1 MPDQVPVLRLDQ
13 VSKSFGGVHAVRE
26 ASLTVLGGERRALIG
41 PNGAGKTTL
50 FNLVAGALPID
61 RGSITMFGET
71 ITRWPMHRRARLG
84 LGRTYQTSQL
94 FGDLTVEENLVLAT
108 LGGKGTRL
116 PLFEPWTGRGEDR
129 ASVADVAAQVGLAD
143 RLGEKVSAISHG
155 EQRQLE
161 IGMALAMRPRLV
173 MLDEPSSG
181 LSPGERVVIT
191 DLIQRLPEQLT
202 IVLIEH
208 HMELALGVAD
218 QVTVLHR
225 GAVISEGTPDDI
237 RADPEVQAVYLGATR
252 V

>member
-1 MPDQVPVLRLDQ
+1 MSDQVPVLRLDQ
-13 VSKSFGGVHAVRE
+13 VSKSFGGVHAVRD
-26 ASLTVLGGERRALIG
+26 ASLSVLGGERRALIG

-50 FNLVAGALPID
+50 FNLVAGSLPVD
-61 RGSITMFGET
+61 RGVITMFGET
-71 ITRWPMHRRARLG
+71 VTRWPMQRRARLG

-108 LGGKGTRL
+108 FGGAGTRL
-116 PLFEPWTGRGEDR
+116 RILSPWRSQHEDR
-129 ASVADVAAQVGLAD
+129 AWVAEVAREVGLAD
-143 RLGEKVSAISHG
+143 RLQEKVSAISHG

-191 DLIQRLPEQLT
+191 ELIHRLPRDLT
-202 IVLIEH
+202 LVLIEH

-218 QVTVLHR
+218 RVTVLHR
-225 GAVISEGTPDDI
+225 GSVISEGTPDDI
-237 RADPEVQAVYLGATR
+237 RADPEVQAVYLGAPR

>member
-13 VSKSFGGVHAVRE
+13 VSKSFGGVHAVRD

-50 FNLVAGALPID
+50 FNLVAGALPAD
-61 RGSITMFGET
+61 RGSITMFGESV
-71 ITRWPMHRRARLG
+71 TRWPMHRRARLG

-94 FGDLTVEENLVLAT
+94 FGDLTVEENLVLAA
-108 LGGKGTRL
+108 LGGQGT
-116 PLFEPWTGRGEDR
+116 PLRMLASWSGQREER
-129 ASVADVAAQVGLAD
+129 AWVAEVARQVGLAD

-191 DLIQRLPEQLT
+191 ELIHRLPEDLT
-202 IVLIEH
+202 VVLIEH

-218 QVTVLHR
+218 RVTVLHR

-237 RADPEVQAVYLGATR
+237 RSDREVQAVYLGVQRA
-252 V
+252 

>member
-1 MPDQVPVLRLDQ
+1 MPDQVPVLRLDR
-13 VSKSFGGVHAVRE
+13 VSKSFGGVHAVRD
-26 ASLTVLGGERRALIG
+26 ASLTVLAGERRALIG

-50 FNLVAGALPID
+50 FNLVAGALPVD
-61 RGSITMFGET
+61 GGAITMFGRAV
-71 ITRWPMHRRARLG
+71 TRWPMHRRARLG

-94 FGDLTVEENLVLAT
+94 FGELTVEENLLLAT
-108 LGGKGTRL
+108 LGGKGTPL
-116 PLFEPWTGRGEDR
+116 PLLEPWKSRRGDR
-129 ASVADVAAQVGLAD
+129 AWVADVVAQVGLAE
-143 RLGEKVSAISHG
+143 RLQDKVSAISHG

-191 DLIQRLPEQLT
+191 ELIERLPQDLT
-202 IVLIEH
+202 VVLIEH

-218 QVTVLHR
+218 RVTVLHR
-225 GAVISEGTPDDI
+225 GGVISEGTPDDI

-252 V
+252 A

>member
-1 MPDQVPVLRLDQ
+1 MPDQVPVLRLDR
-13 VSKSFGGVHAVRE
+13 VSKSFGGVQAVRD
-26 ASLTVLGGERRALIG
+26 ASLTVFAGERRALIG

-50 FNLVAGALPID
+50 FNLVAGALPVD
-61 RGSITMFGET
+61 GGAITMFGET

-94 FGDLTVEENLVLAT
+94 FGDLTVEENLLLAT

-116 PLFEPWTGRGEDR
+116 PILEPWRGRGEDR
-129 ASVADVAAQVGLAD
+129 AWVADVAAQVGLAD

-191 DLIQRLPEQLT
+191 DLIHRLPKELT
-202 IVLIEH
+202 VVLIEH

-237 RADPEVQAVYLGATR
+237 RADHEVQAVYLGAQR

>member
-1 MPDQVPVLRLDQ
+1 MPDQVPVLRLDHI
-13 VSKSFGGVHAVRE
+13 SKSFGGVHAVRD

-50 FNLVAGALPID
+50 FNLVAGALQVD
-61 RGSITMFGET
+61 RGIITMFGEAV
-71 ITRWPMHRRARLG
+71 TRWPMHRRARLG

-94 FGDLTVEENLVLAT
+94 FGDLTVEENLLLAT
-108 LGGKGTRL
+108 LGGQGTRL
-116 PLFEPWTGRGEDR
+116 PMLTPWSARGEDR
-129 ASVADVAAQVGLAD
+129 AWVADVARQVGLSD
-143 RLGEKVSAISHG
+143 RLEEKVSATSHG

-191 DLIQRLPEQLT
+191 ELIHRLPDDLT

-218 QVTVLHR
+218 LVTVLHR
-225 GAVISEGTPDDI
+225 GSVICEGTPDDI
-237 RADPEVQAVYLGATR
+237 RADPEVQAVYLGAQR

>member
-1 MPDQVPVLRLDQ
+1 MPDQVPVLRLDH
-13 VSKSFGGVHAVRE
+13 VSKSFGGVHAVSD

-50 FNLVAGALPID
+50 FNLVAGALPVD
-61 RGSITMFGET
+61 RGVITMFGET
-71 ITRWPMHRRARLG
+71 VTRWPMHRRAQLG

-94 FGDLTVEENLVLAT
+94 FGELTVEENLLLAT

-116 PLFEPWTGRGEDR
+116 PMLASWRGRGEDR
-129 ASVADVAAQVGLAD
+129 AWVAEVARQVGLAG
-143 RLGEKVSAISHG
+143 RLQEKVSAISHG

-191 DLIQRLPEQLT
+191 ELIHRLPKDLT
-202 IVLIEH
+202 VVLIEH

-218 QVTVLHR
+218 RVTVLHR

-237 RADPEVQAVYLGATR
+237 RADHEVQAVYLGAQR

>member
-13 VSKSFGGVHAVRE
+13 VSKSFGGVHAVRD

-50 FNLVAGALPID
+50 FNLVAGALPVD
-61 RGSITMFGET
+61 RGRIMMFGET
-71 ITRWPMHRRARLG
+71 VTRWPMHRRARLG

-94 FGDLTVEENLVLAT
+94 FGDLTVEENLLLAT

-116 PLFEPWTGRGEDR
+116 PLLEPWTGRAEDR
-129 ASVADVAAQVGLAD
+129 AWVAEVAAQVGLAD

-191 DLIQRLPEQLT
+191 DLIQRLPKQLT
-202 IVLIEH
+202 VVLIEH

-237 RADPEVQAVYLGATR
+237 RADHAVQAVYLGAQR